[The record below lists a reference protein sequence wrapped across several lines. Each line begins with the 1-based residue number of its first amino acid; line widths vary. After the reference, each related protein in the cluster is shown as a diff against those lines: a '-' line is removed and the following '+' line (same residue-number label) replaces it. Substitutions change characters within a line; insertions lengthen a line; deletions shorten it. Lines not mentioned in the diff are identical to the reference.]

1 MRLNRTGIFASL
13 IVTALALSLASCGGG
28 GSSTPNTSGKA
39 SIRFIN
45 GSPDVG
51 NIDVLVNG
59 KVVASNVGY
68 TQISAYASLTV
79 GTTPLPQV
87 AFVKTG
93 TQTNVFPSN
102 GTTPQTFQLGA
113 AQNSKVTVVLEGRA
127 TLVGSLGLQVGAFV
141 EPTITTQSSNYS
153 VVFHHASPAAALAS
167 PYGVYVGY
175 VELGSSPLYLA
186 YGSMTF
192 GTTNGTTA
200 SFIGVTNQPAY
211 IGPPGVGF
219 WSGPVIVATATPIP
233 VTSST
238 ATAVPTATP
247 TPTATPIPSPSV
259 YAVTVPGPPIVIPS
273 PAGDNF
279 PVTGVD
285 ATNVNQSMP
294 DGSNNVLYMYLIDST
309 SSGTGVQMIGTFT
322 N

>member
-13 IVTALALSLASCGGG
+13 IVAGLALSLASCAGG
-28 GSSTPNTSGKA
+28 GSTAPNTSGKA
-39 SIRFIN
+39 NIRFIN
-45 GSPDVG
+45 GSPDAG

-59 KVVASNVGY
+59 KVVASNIAY
-68 TQISAYASLTV
+68 TQITAYTSLTV
-79 GTTPLPQV
+79 GTNPLPQV

-93 TQTNVFPSN
+93 TTTNIFPSN

-113 AQNSKVTVVLEGRA
+113 AVNSKLTVVLEGRA
-127 TLVGSLGLQVGAFV
+127 SLVGSLGLQVGAFV
-141 EPTITTQSSNYS
+141 EPTLTTPSSEYS
-153 VVFHHASPAAALAS
+153 VVFHHASPAAAAAS

-175 VELGSSPLYLA
+175 VELGSAPLYLA

-200 SFIGVTNQPAY
+200 SFVGVTNQPAY

-238 ATAVPTATP
+238 ATPTPSP
-247 TPTATPIPSPSV
+247 TPTATPIPSPTV
-259 YAVTVPGPPIVIPS
+259 YAVTVPGPPIAIPS
-273 PAGDNF
+273 PVGDSF

-285 ATNVNQSMP
+285 TSNVNQSMP
-294 DGSNNVLYMYLIDST
+294 DGSNNILYLYLIDST
-309 SSGTGVQMIGTFT
+309 SSPTGVQMIGTFT

>member
-1 MRLNRTGIFASL
+1 
-13 IVTALALSLASCGGG
+13 VTALALSLASCGGG
-28 GSSTPNTSGKA
+28 GSSTPNTSGTA
-39 SIRFIN
+39 SIRIIN

-59 KVVASNVGY
+59 KVVASNVSYAQVTAY
-68 TQISAYASLTV
+68 TSLTV

-93 TQTNVFPSN
+93 TTTNVFPSN

-113 AQNSKVTVVLEGRA
+113 AANSKVTIVLEGRA
-127 TLVGSLGLQVGAFV
+127 TLIGSLGLQVGAFV
-141 EPTITTQSSNYS
+141 EPTITTSSGQYS
-153 VVFHHASPAAALAS
+153 VVFHHASPAASLAS

-175 VELGSSPLYLA
+175 VELGSAPLYLA

-219 WSGPVIVATATPIP
+219 WSGPVIVSTATPIP

-238 ATAVPTATP
+238 ATP
-247 TPTATPIPSPSV
+247 TPSPTPSATPIPSPSV
-259 YAVTVPGPPIVIPS
+259 YAVTVPGPPIAIPS
-273 PAGDNF
+273 PAGDSF
-279 PVTGVD
+279 SVTGVD
-285 ATNVNQSMP
+285 STNVNQSMP

-309 SSGTGVQMIGTFT
+309 TSQTGVQMIGTFT